1 MPIPDIV
8 PTIATIKNEV
18 VYPDGP
24 TGYTTIRDYMNLN
37 GCYVSPTRPIQITTI
52 EKN

>member
-1 MPIPDIV
+1 MIPNIV

-18 VYPDGP
+18 VVPTGP
-24 TGYTTIRDYMNLN
+24 TGYTTIHDYMNIN
-37 GCYVSPTRPIQITTI
+37 GCYVSPTKPIV